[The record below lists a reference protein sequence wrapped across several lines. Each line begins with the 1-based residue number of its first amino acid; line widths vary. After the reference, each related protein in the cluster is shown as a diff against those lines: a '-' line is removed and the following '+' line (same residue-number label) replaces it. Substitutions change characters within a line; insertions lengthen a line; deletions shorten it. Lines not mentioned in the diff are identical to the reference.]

1 MEIGVFIT
9 SIVGA
14 IGSTGIVTFFLTK
27 SKYNVDVLQAKENV
41 ETTAIDNDVKLSNH
55 YKDILDDLQK
65 RYENKYYEFEQMMG
79 RKVQILEEEI
89 KMRDRKIKLLE
100 REIVELKRENK
111 NLKNAKSN
119 QA

>member
-14 IGSTGIVTFFLTK
+14 IGSTGFITFLFTR
-27 SKYNVDVLQAKENV
+27 SKYKIEVLQAKENA

-65 RYENKYYEFEQMMG
+65 RYENKYHEFENMMS
-79 RKVQILEEEI
+79 RKVEILEEEI
-89 KMRDRKIKLLE
+89 KMRDRKIRLLE

-111 NLKNAKSN
+111 NLKNAKSS
-119 QA
+119 